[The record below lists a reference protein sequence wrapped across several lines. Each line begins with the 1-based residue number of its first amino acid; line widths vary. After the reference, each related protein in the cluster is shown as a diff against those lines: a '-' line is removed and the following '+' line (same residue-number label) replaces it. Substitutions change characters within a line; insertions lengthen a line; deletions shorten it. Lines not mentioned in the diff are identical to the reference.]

1 MNPLIKKY
9 KNSKIWLTWKLQERE
24 GKKTKVPYMMN
35 GQMAKSTDPNT
46 WATFDEIKTENKGIV
61 LHDKKLSCIDIDHC
75 LVNGE
80 IQSPEK
86 ETITRFLLKLNSY
99 VEVSPSGTGLH
110 CFFETKEPLELK
122 ANRKGAFEIYNSGRY
137 MTFTGIPFGIEED
150 VKVLTTKQAED
161 VLSILGYPWENK
173 EVKRIVSQPSAT
185 PSMADQEVIDRMFK
199 AKNGADIRTLY
210 EGGISK
216 YNNDESSADLALC
229 SHLAF
234 WTGCNATQMESI
246 WVGSPLGSR
255 AKTVQR
261 KDYRDR
267 TISNAIKNCKEV
279 YKKPE
284 AVVKK
289 EEAIKELELLVKVTE
304 KGTLIIA
311 CLENITRILQGHQEF
326 KDTIKYDEFTNVLFY
341 KDKLME
347 DHHVLKVQARIQ
359 VLFPDL
365 VKVSKDMVYDAMM
378 KVARDNTFDSAI
390 DYLKGLKWDG
400 IPRVNSWLA
409 KTYNTE
415 DDKLHQAIGSN
426 WLKGLVKR
434 IVIPGCKF
442 DHVLVLEGEQGT
454 KKSTSLMVL
463 GRDWHVETTMSTDSK
478 DFFMMFQGKAII
490 EFSEGETLSRTETKR
505 MKAIITTQSDKYRPA
520 YGRLSIDFKRRCV
533 FAMTTNADEYL
544 KDETGNRRWLP
555 VKCHGVAN
563 IEWLEENRDQ
573 LFAEAYQRV
582 IVKNET
588 TWEFPD
594 DLIKEAQELR
604 RIHDPWEEQICEW
617 YYELPQRE
625 KELGISV
632 GEVYS
637 KAIHKGANFAVKPIA
652 RFEEMNISDVLNRVL
667 KLERRRSTLAGIRSY
682 RYYPTGAP
690 QITMEVEKERAEPK
704 KDPLKVFNQTF

>member
-9 KNSKIWLTWKLQERE
+9 KNEKRWLTWKPQIRE
-24 GKKTKVPYMMN
+24 GKTTKVPYMMN
-35 GQMAKSTDPNT
+35 GQLAKSTDPNT
-46 WATFDEIKTENKGIV
+46 WAIFDDIKSENKGIV
-61 LHDKKLSCIDIDHC
+61 LFDKKLTCIDIDHC

-80 IQSPEK
+80 IQSVEK
-86 ETITRFLLKLNSY
+86 ETITRFLLKLGSY
-99 VEVSPSGTGLH
+99 VEISPSGTGLH
-110 CFFETKEPLELK
+110 CFFETKEPMELK
-122 ANRKGAFEIYNSGRY
+122 ANRKGNFEIYNSGRY
-137 MTFTGIPFGIEED
+137 MTFTGVTFGLEED
-150 VKVLTTKQAED
+150 IKTLTPKQADE
-161 VLSILGYPWENK
+161 VLSILGYPWEDK
-173 EVKRIVSQPSAT
+173 EVKKIVT
-185 PSMADQEVIDRMFK
+185 PSVAPTMADQDILTKMFN
-199 AKNGADIRTLY
+199 AKNGADIKALY
-210 EGGISK
+210 EGSITK

-234 WTGCNATQMESI
+234 WTGCNATQMENI
-246 WVGSPLGSR
+246 WLGSPLGSR
-255 AKTVQR
+255 PKTIQR

-267 TISNAIKNCKEV
+267 TIGNAIKNCKEV

-289 EEAIKELELLVKVTE
+289 EEAIKELELLVKITD
-304 KGTLIIA
+304 KGTSIIA
-311 CLENITRILQGHQEF
+311 CLENITRILQGHEEF
-326 KDTIKYDEFTNVLFY
+326 KGTIKYDEFTNVLFY

-347 DHHVLKVQARIQ
+347 DHHVLKIQARIQ
-359 VLFPDL
+359 VLFSDL

-378 KVARDNTFDSAI
+378 KVARDNSFDSAI
-390 DYLKGLKWDG
+390 DYLRGLKWDG
-400 IPRVNSWLA
+400 VSRIDNWLSE
-409 KTYNTE
+409 TYNTPN
-415 DDKLHQAIGSN
+415 DPLHKAIGSN

-463 GRDWHVETTMSTDSK
+463 GRDWHVETTMSTDNK

-555 VKCHGVAN
+555 VKCNGVAN
-563 IEWLEENRDQ
+563 VEWLETNRDQ
-573 LFAEAYQRV
+573 LFAEAYHRV

-594 DLIKEAQELR
+594 EQMKEAQELR

-617 YYELPQRE
+617 YYELSQRE

-632 GEVYS
+632 GEVYA

-652 RFEEMNISDVLNRVL
+652 RFEEMNISDVLGRVL

-682 RYYPTGAP
+682 RYYPMGAP
-690 QITMEVEKERAEPK
+690 QMTMEIEKERSEL
-704 KDPLKVFNQTF
+704 KDPLKVF